1 LTPRAATD
9 VARPTP
15 RHFVPSTPVSSID
28 AALGATYKGFSM
40 VQSAPRVGGDVAAED
55 STLTATIRRH
65 EERLAKDP
73 DSPAFALLADAYRRA
88 GRASDAIRLCR
99 EGLSRFPDNTAA
111 RLVLAKSLL
120 DEGDPDAAMA
130 EAQAILARNPADGPA
145 HRLAGELERRRGHLD
160 AAIAHLR
167 DAVAVDS
174 ADRES
179 RVLLEV
185 LEGGGKPQRGSSL
198 ERLLADDTF
207 ATMSFGRVC
216 LEQGLVDEAAQIFLR
231 LFRRDAG
238 HLEARDKLEEA
249 LRFKMQRRK

>member
-1 LTPRAATD
+1 LTRRTATD
-9 VARPTP
+9 VARSTP
-15 RHFVPSTPVSSID
+15 RHLAPSTRVQID
-28 AALGATYKGFSM
+28 AALGTTFKGPSM
-40 VQSAPRVGGDVAAED
+40 VQPVPRVSGDVAAED
-55 STLTATIRRH
+55 SALMSTIRRY

-88 GRASDAIRLCR
+88 GRARDAIRLCR
-99 EGLSRFPDNTAA
+99 EGLSRSPENTAA
-111 RLVLAKSLL
+111 RLALAKSLL
-120 DEGDPDAAMA
+120 DEGDSDAAMA
-130 EAQAILARNPADGPA
+130 EAQAILARNSADGPA
-145 HRLAGELERRRGHLD
+145 HRLAGELERRRGNLD

-167 DAVAVDS
+167 HVVALDS

-185 LEGGGKPQRGSSL
+185 LEGGGKPQHGSAL
-198 ERLLADDTF
+198 ERLLGDDTF

-231 LFRRDAG
+231 LLRKDAG
-238 HLEARDKLEEA
+238 HVEARDKLEEA